1 MPSARADRARTHD
14 LVRAGQSVWIDTIT
28 RGMLHSGLLQR
39 YATDFGVTGLTS
51 NPAIYQKA
59 FTQTPDY
66 REAIAALRG
75 AGITAAE
82 DLFFALA
89 IEDLQ
94 QAADLFAPVH
104 DSSGG
109 TDGWV
114 SLEVSPLIADDADA
128 TVASARELHQ
138 RLARPN
144 AFVKI
149 PGTPAGL
156 HAVEEAIFHGVPV
169 NVTLLFDREQYLGAV
184 SAHQRGLQRRLDAG
198 LPADV
203 ASVASVFIS
212 RWDTAI
218 AGTGPDQL
226 QGKLG
231 VSIGAQVHA
240 AHHGVLASQTQ
251 QALTAAGAPMQRL
264 LFASTSTKDPSWPDT
279 LYIEGLVAPGTITTV
294 PEETLLAFA
303 DHGEVPSTLDPQAAV
318 ADEVLNQAH
327 EAGID
332 LSALGARLQ
341 HEGTDAFVQAWSVLM
356 SVLSETS

>member
-1 MPSARADRARTHD
+1 
-14 LVRAGQSVWIDTIT
+14 
-28 RGMLHSGLLQR
+28 
-39 YATDFGVTGLTS
+39 
-51 NPAIYQKA
+51 
-59 FTQTPDY
+59 
-66 REAIAALRG
+66 
-75 AGITAAE
+75 
-82 DLFFALA
+82 
-89 IEDLQ
+89 
-94 QAADLFAPVH
+94 
-104 DSSGG
+104 
-109 TDGWV
+109 
-114 SLEVSPLIADDADA
+114 
-128 TVASARELHQ
+128 VASARDLHQ

-251 QALTAAGAPMQRL
+251 QALTAAGAPIQRL